1 MMILLWISVLL
12 DVAVHTW
19 LCSSQSTIV
28 VEVEPIHNSR
38 IIAPYCVKFL
48 LAFGSVPWGRKH
60 SKLRPCMTLCLFS
73 NRLCMFE
80 LWCCA
85 WWCFGEAEA
94 RNQGLSRT
102 QEPQMSVA
110 LHGFGPEEL
119 FPTRFVGI
127 SCLTGKHVV
136 CLFAECTLTSPARSI
151 VSQIKA

>member
-1 MMILLWISVLL
+1 MILLWISVLL

-28 VEVEPIHNSR
+28 VEVQPILNS
-38 IIAPYCVKFL
+38 PYCAL
-48 LAFGSVPWGRKH
+48 LCEVSVSFWWRVLGRKH

-136 CLFAECTLTSPARSI
+136 CLFAECTPTSPAKSI